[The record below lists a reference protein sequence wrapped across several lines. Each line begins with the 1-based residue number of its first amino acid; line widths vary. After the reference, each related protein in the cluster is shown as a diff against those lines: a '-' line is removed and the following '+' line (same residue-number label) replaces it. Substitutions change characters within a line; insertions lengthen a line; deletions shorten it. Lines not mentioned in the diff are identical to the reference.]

1 MGRDRHRRE
10 YQVFKT
16 IKSGLVALGLFVAA
30 LTTAAPAH
38 AEWLKAETEHFI
50 IYGDWSEA
58 SIRRYAQRIERYDAL
73 LRTYYPITTDHQIPK
88 LEIYLANGGRDMNR
102 VSPGISGSVAGFYSP
117 NNGRIYAVVNTNA
130 MSGDVVMFHEYAHH
144 FMFQMG
150 ANAYPSWFVEGFA
163 EYYATAD
170 VKEGELELGR
180 HHPGRMNALN
190 IGFNSW
196 AKMEDVLTW
205 RISRSGRAPI
215 FLYYAQS
222 WAMAHYFLS
231 SPERTRMLGQYLNA
245 VKSGQPSVAAMQAA
259 TGRTPNQL
267 QDDIWRYMSGR
278 ITLLTPQIEL
288 PVPDVTVTRLSR
300 TESDA
305 IWLDIRLDT
314 TPVTVEKFDN
324 DGQREVRASEIAKYE
339 REQAEERAELIRS
352 SMTLAQRLGDDRIG
366 LLLAARAHRIN
377 QRPDLALE
385 TLLPKLD
392 DTSTDGDML
401 RVAAEAL
408 LDQAKAETDPQAAAA
423 LRRRASGFL
432 ARAMDA
438 TPLDFRVYV
447 GLNDTRRGQAR
458 YPTDNDISTL
468 EVANALAPQSFEV
481 RLRLGEAY
489 IARTLYAQAIQTLT
503 PVSNSPHRSAYTRR
517 AREMINQ
524 AHAALGQATED
535 FGETPTDEEPSSTPE
550 AAGAH

>member
-1 MGRDRHRRE
+1 ML
-10 YQVFKT
+10 KT
-16 IKSGLVALGLFVAA
+16 IKCGLAALGLFVAA
-30 LTTAAPAH
+30 LMTAAPAH
-38 AEWLKAETEHFI
+38 AEWLRAETDHFI
-50 IYGDWSEA
+50 VYGDWSEA

-73 LRTYYPITTDHQIPK
+73 LRTYYPVSTENEIPK
-88 LEIYLANGGRDMNR
+88 LEIFLADGGRDMNR
-102 VSPGISGSVAGFYSP
+102 VSPGISGSVAGYYSP
-117 NNGRIYAVVNTNA
+117 NSGRIYAVVNRDA

-170 VKEGELELGR
+170 VQEGDLELGR

-205 RISRSGRAPI
+205 RISRTGRAPI

-222 WAMAHYFLS
+222 WAMAHYFMS
-231 SPERTRMLGQYLNA
+231 DPERTRMLGRYLNA
-245 VKSGQPSVAAMQAA
+245 VKQGQPSVEAMQAA
-259 TGRTPNQL
+259 TGRTPAQL
-267 QDDIWRYMSGR
+267 QDDVWRYMSGR

-300 TESDA
+300 AEADT

-314 TPVTVEKFDN
+314 MPITAEKFDN

-339 REQAEERAELIRS
+339 REQAEEREELIRS
-352 SMTLAQRLGDDRIG
+352 SMTMAERLGDDRIG
-366 LLLAARAHRIN
+366 ALLAARAHRIN
-377 QRPDLALE
+377 HRPDLALE
-385 TLLPKLD
+385 VLLPRLD
-392 DTSTDGDML
+392 DSSTDGDML
-401 RVAAEAL
+401 RVAANAL
-408 LDQAKAETDPQAAAA
+408 LDQAKAETDPQAAAN

-432 ARAMDA
+432 ARSMDA
-438 TPLDFRVYV
+438 DPLDFRVYV

-489 IARTLYAQAIQTLT
+489 IARNLYGEAIQTLT

-524 AHAALGQATED
+524 AHTALGQATED
-535 FGETPTDEEPSSTPE
+535 FGESPTDQEETPTEG
-550 AAGAH
+550 AAAASGAR